1 MSALTPILFVDRDGT
16 LIEEPA
22 DFQIDSFAKL
32 RFVQGVIPAMLK
44 LRDAG
49 YQFVMVT
56 NQDGLGTDAYPR
68 WSFDGPHQLMMQV
81 FESQGIVFR
90 DVLIDTSF
98 PAENLP
104 TRKPGIG
111 LALPLLK
118 DRSIDWERSA
128 MVGDRETDNGFA
140 ANLGIRAFQLR
151 TAQFGGEWDWAG
163 IAHALADRPRTAR
176 VQRNTRET
184 RIEVVVD
191 LDRAGEPQVH
201 TGLGFFDHMLEQIGK
216 HGGFALQLRCEGDL
230 HIDEHHTIEDSA
242 LALGQALR
250 EALGDKR
257 GIGRYGF
264 DPRAGLGGDAIEAKS
279 ESPLAPLLQSGEPDR
294 VGSSARDS
302 SAADSIETNSIAT
315 DSISAAAASAHE
327 FVLPMDETLA
337 RAALDFSGRPYF
349 VFNGSFARERVG
361 DVPTELVPHFFRSLC
376 ETAGL
381 NLNLNVEGDN
391 DHHKIEAC
399 FKSVA
404 RALRQAIA
412 RQGREL
418 PSTKG
423 VL

>member
-1 MSALTPILFVDRDGT
+1 MSGLTPIVFVDRDGT

-22 DFQIDSFAKL
+22 DFQIDSYAKL
-32 RFVQGVIPAMLK
+32 RLVRGVIPAMLK

-49 YQFVMVT
+49 YEFVMVT
-56 NQDGLGTDAYPR
+56 NQDGLGTDSFPR
-68 WSFDGPHQLMMQV
+68 WSFDGPHQLMMQI

-90 DVLIDTSF
+90 EVLIDTSF
-98 PAENLP
+98 PAQNLP

-118 DRSIDWERSA
+118 DRGIDWERSA

-151 TAQFGGEWDWAG
+151 TEQFGGEWDWSG

-176 VQRNTRET
+176 VRRTTRET
-184 RIEVVVD
+184 RIEVAVD
-191 LDRAGEPQVH
+191 LDRVADPKVH

-216 HGGFALQLRCEGDL
+216 HGGFALELRCEGDL

-264 DPRAGLGGDAIEAKS
+264 DPRAGGGGEAVEAES
-279 ESPLAPLLQSGEPDR
+279 ESPLAPLFQRGEGEVGDARGGEGEVGDSQDAQSD
-294 VGSSARDS
+294 AR
-302 SAADSIETNSIAT
+302 APQAQ
-315 DSISAAAASAHE
+315 E

-349 VFNGSFARERVG
+349 VFSGSFARERVG
-361 DVPTELVPHFFRSLC
+361 DFPTELLPHFFRSLC